1 MKPEKTQVVA
11 RVTAI
16 LAEVA
21 RHGAQGARLLDLA
34 HETGIAR
41 PTVHRILQD
50 LAEAGFVE
58 QRSDKRYGLGPA
70 LYMLG
75 LSAPSPVRDLAGIEK
90 TARRLA
96 GQTED
101 TVYVAIR
108 RPDGVHYLLRAE
120 GSYPI
125 RAYFVEA
132 GETVPLGVTYAGIAL
147 LSWHAPEAIDA
158 QLLVHEPLRRLM
170 GAATLDGDTVAA
182 AVRRQ
187 VAEIRERG
195 YCFDTDTV
203 MPGVSGMAAPIP
215 SRSSDPYM
223 AITITAIN
231 DRLPPQ
237 RVSELGPLL
246 LTAAQDIA
254 EFIQ

>member
-11 RVTAI
+11 RVATI
-16 LAEVA
+16 LSTVA
-21 RHGAQGARLLDLA
+21 RHGPQGARLLDLA

-41 PTVHRILQD
+41 PTVHRILQELVD
-50 LAEAGFVE
+50 TGFVE
-58 QRSDKRYGLGPA
+58 QRLGKRYGLGPA

-75 LSAPSPVRDLAGIEK
+75 LNAPSPVHDLAGIEK

-96 GQTED
+96 EETDD

-108 RPDGVHYLLRAE
+108 RPDGVHYLLRTE

-125 RAYFVEA
+125 RAHFVEA

-147 LSWHAPEAIDA
+147 LSWHAPEAVDA

-170 GAATLDGDTVAA
+170 GADALDGDLVAA

-187 VAEIRERG
+187 IAEIHERG
-195 YCFDTDTV
+195 YCFDRDTV

-215 SRSSDPYM
+215 SKSSDPYM
-223 AITITAIN
+223 AVTITAIN
-231 DRLPPQ
+231 DRLTPQ
-237 RVSELGPLL
+237 RVRELAPLL

-254 EFIQ
+254 EFIR